1 VFFICE
7 LTGGA
12 ARASMETSEVAFFA
26 PDALPPLSAGR
37 ATEAQIARMFEH
49 WREPGLETEFD

>member
-1 VFFICE
+1 
-7 LTGGA
+7 
-12 ARASMETSEVAFFA
+12 METSEVAFFA